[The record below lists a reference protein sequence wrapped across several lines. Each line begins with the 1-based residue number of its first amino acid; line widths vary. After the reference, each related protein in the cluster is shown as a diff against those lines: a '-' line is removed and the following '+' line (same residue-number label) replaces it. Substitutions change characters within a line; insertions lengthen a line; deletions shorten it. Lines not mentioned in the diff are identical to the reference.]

1 MTALSPT
8 TVDLAIET
16 LTYEAFAPFGTVIDP
31 KPDGTL
37 FGPDDAQLVL
47 GNGTPRFY
55 TMTIPGRGLMF
66 DQITRHRQV
75 TQVLSSAGGME
86 WFIAVAAPSEADN
99 VDLSSI
105 RAFRIPSDTAIML
118 AVGTWHAGPLFNQA
132 QQNFFNL
139 ELADTNEVDHE
150 TDRFGE
156 RTGRSIQLTIELRS
170 TSIS

>member
-1 MTALSPT
+1 MTVPT
-8 TVDLAIET
+8 TTTIDLTIEP
-16 LTYEAFAPFGTVIDP
+16 LTSEAFAPFGTVIAP

-37 FGPDDAQLVL
+37 FGSDDAQLVL
-47 GNGTPRFY
+47 GNGIPRFY
-55 TMTIPGRGLMF
+55 TMTIPGRGLTF
-66 DQITRHRQV
+66 DRITRHQRV

-86 WFIAVAAPSEADN
+86 WFLAVAPPSEATH

-118 AVGTWHAGPLFNQA
+118 GVGTWHAGPLFNQA

-150 TDRFGE
+150 TDHFGE
-156 RTGRSIQLTIELRS
+156 RTDQSIRLIIELRS